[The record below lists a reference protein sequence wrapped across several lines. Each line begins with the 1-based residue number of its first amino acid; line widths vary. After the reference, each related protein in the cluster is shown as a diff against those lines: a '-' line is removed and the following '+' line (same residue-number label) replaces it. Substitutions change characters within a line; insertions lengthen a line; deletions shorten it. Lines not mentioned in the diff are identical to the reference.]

1 MLYHIASSSGASN
14 IFRPGSSWA
23 VKMSRIIEAT
33 RHVDARSRA
42 RLIETLRLMVLF
54 SFRTRG

>member
-23 VKMSRIIEAT
+23 LKMSRIIEAT
-33 RHVDARSRA
+33 RHVDAKSRSR
-42 RLIETLRLMVLF
+42 LVETLRLMVLF
-54 SFRTRG
+54 SFRQK